1 MRSYFVYYL
10 KILWAICIICQLAA
24 AGIKISRDE
33 AYKKFLSL
41 RSLAFEDCG
50 KYLVGFVMGCFVFF

>member
-10 KILWAICIICQLAA
+10 KILWAICILCELAA
-24 AGIKISRDE
+24 GGIKISRDE

-50 KYLVGFVMGCFVFF
+50 K